1 MLQGVRFWPE
11 LITAVGRADLA
22 TDERFT
28 SPEALFANREEGTRV
43 LDEIFATRTYD
54 EWKDVL
60 ADVKG
65 VWAPVQTGLDLHDD
79 VQVQANGYLGD
90 AVSVQGAP
98 FQLVT
103 NPTQFNEER
112 TTITRAPELG
122 EHTDDVLRG
131 IGLDDEAII
140 QLKIDERHPLKGRV
154 CDESRDRHRTLH
166 RSRPVL
172 LAGTGGVHR
181 R

>member
-1 MLQGVRFWPE
+1 MRLVEGPPQLQLGARVVLQGRRWGIPQRVVSE
-11 LITAVGRADLA
+11 VTAWDPPTSF
-22 TDERFT
+22 TDAQVEGPFRRWVHTHSF
-28 SPEALFANREEGTRV
+28 EAVPEGTRV

-90 AVSVQGAP
+90 AVSVQGTP

-112 TTITRAPELG
+112 TMITRAPELG
-122 EHTDDVLRG
+122 EHTDDVLRS

-140 QLKIDERHPLKGRV
+140 QLKIDDAIL
-154 CDESRDRHRTLH
+154 
-166 RSRPVL
+166 
-172 LAGTGGVHR
+172 
-181 R
+181 

>member
-1 MLQGVRFWPE
+1 MQLVMLQGVRFWPE

-103 NPTQFNEER
+103 EPDAVQRGAHHDHAERPSSASTPTTSCAASVS
-112 TTITRAPELG
+112 TTRRSSSSRSTN
-122 EHTDDVLRG
+122 
-131 IGLDDEAII
+131 AI
-140 QLKIDERHPLKGRV
+140 L
-154 CDESRDRHRTLH
+154 
-166 RSRPVL
+166 
-172 LAGTGGVHR
+172 
-181 R
+181 